1 MAKSTT
7 KIKTRYVCNS
17 CGSDTPKWLG
27 KCPECGAWNSLEE
40 QVVQDK
46 KNRMD
51 MVEHYHQGD
60 LVELLRL
67 QEIVYSEEDRL
78 KTGMGELDRTLG
90 GGLVP
95 GSLVLLGGEPGIGKS
110 TLLLQSAFHMAEN
123 QGQPVIYVS
132 GEESAQQIKSRAQ
145 RLGFEQSENFFLLA
159 ETEMQ
164 TIMGILDQKR
174 PAVAILDSIQAV
186 YDSRLESPP
195 GGISQVKNTCNLL
208 LKLAK
213 QKQISIWI
221 IGHVNKD
228 GDIAGPKVLE
238 HMVDA
243 VLYFEGERYRS
254 FRLLRTIKNR
264 FGATHEVGVFEMR
277 GSGLEAV
284 ENPSALFLSEYTAEI
299 SGSAIG
305 VTMEGSRP
313 LLVEIQALSYSS
325 FANFPKRSANG
336 IGHQRLIQ
344 ILAVLEKRVGLNLSK
359 SDVLVNVVGGLA
371 IEEPAAD
378 LAVAMALVSGVRDLP
393 LEGRTVFLGEVGL
406 AGEIRSVA
414 QLERRLI
421 EACKLGFTRAVVPTS
436 NLPLKENVEG
446 IEIIGVKKLTE
457 AIRTLKGADKDSPA
471 AAKNQAPK

>member
-1 MAKSTT
+1 MA
-7 KIKTRYVCNS
+7 KIKTRYLCNS
-17 CGSDTPKWLG
+17 CGADTPKWMG

-40 QVVQDK
+40 QLVQDK

-51 MVEHYHQGD
+51 LVQRYGHGD
-60 LVELLRL
+60 MVELLRL
-67 QEIVYSEEDRL
+67 QEIAYTETDRL
-78 KTGMGELDRTLG
+78 KTGLGELDRALG

-110 TLLLQSAFHMAEN
+110 TLLLQSAFHMAEK
-123 QGQPVIYVS
+123 QGQEVIYVS

-145 RLGFEQSENFFLLA
+145 RLGFDQSENFFLLA

-164 TIMGILDQKR
+164 TIVPLLDQRR

-213 QKQISIWI
+213 QQHICIWI

-254 FRLLRTIKNR
+254 FRLMRTIKNR
-264 FGATHEVGVFEMR
+264 FGATHEVGVFEMT
-277 GSGLEAV
+277 GVGLEAV
-284 ENPSALFLSEYTAEI
+284 ENPSALFLAEYTAET
-299 SGSAIG
+299 SGSAVG
-305 VTMEGSRP
+305 VTMEGTRP

-325 FANFPKRSANG
+325 FASFPKRSANG
-336 IGHQRLIQ
+336 ISHQRLIQ

-359 SDVLVNVVGGLA
+359 SDVLVNVVGGLT

-378 LAVAMALVSGVRDLP
+378 LAVAMALISGVRDIALD
-393 LEGRTVFLGEVGL
+393 GRTVYLGEVGL

-414 QLERRLI
+414 QLERRLL
-421 EACKLGFTRAVVPTS
+421 ESCKLGFTRAIVPCS
-436 NLPLKENVEG
+436 NLPLKEKIEG
-446 IEIIGVKKLTE
+446 MEIIGVKKLTE
-457 AIRTLKGADKDSPA
+457 ALRTLKGSEKGSKEGTEPETEV
-471 AAKNQAPK
+471 

>member
-1 MAKSTT
+1 MA
-7 KIKTRYVCNS
+7 KIKTKYICNACS
-17 CGSDTPKWLG
+17 GETPKWMG

-40 QVVQDK
+40 QIVQDK
-46 KNRMD
+46 KNRLD
-51 MVEHYHQGD
+51 ILDRYSQGE

-67 QEIVYSEEDRL
+67 QEIVYSEDQRL
-78 KTGMGELDRTLG
+78 KTGLGELDRALG

-110 TLLLQSAFHMAEN
+110 TLLLQSAFHMAET
-123 QGQPVIYVS
+123 QGQAVIYVS

-164 TIMGILDQKR
+164 TIVAILDQHR
-174 PAVAILDSIQAV
+174 PAVAILDSIQSV

-254 FRLLRTIKNR
+254 FRLMRTIKNR
-264 FGATHEVGVFEMR
+264 FGATHEVGVFEMT
-277 GSGLEAV
+277 GIGLEAV

-305 VTMEGSRP
+305 VTMEGTRP

-325 FANFPKRSANG
+325 FASFPKRSANG

-344 ILAVLEKRVGLNLSK
+344 ILAVLEKRVGLNLAK

-378 LAVAMALVSGVRDLP
+378 LAVAMALISGVRDLP
-393 LEGRTVFLGEVGL
+393 LDERTVYLGEVGL
-406 AGEIRSVA
+406 AGELRSVA
-414 QLERRLI
+414 QLERRLL
-421 EACKLGFTRAVVPTS
+421 EACKLGFTRAIVPAS
-436 NLPLKENVEG
+436 NLPLKEKVPG
-446 IEIIGVKKLTE
+446 MEIIGVKKLTE
-457 AIRTLKGADKDSPA
+457 ALRTLKGAEKTEAS
-471 AAKNQAPK
+471 KV